1 MKDWLNKP
9 FPLIESPKEQIFISF
24 LSAFFVYFFLLIFQP
39 FEISKVEMYKP
50 LYIAGF
56 FVITLFSLLVN
67 FLLITLVFKSI
78 VKPEN
83 WTVSKNIYFMFWLLL
98 VMAVFNWLYNSMF
111 EWEVVE
117 QHSFFRFLFMTLSVG
132 IFPVIFFTLYTE
144 HILSNK
150 HKLIAEELNAQI
162 HKPSKEGEIQI
173 EILAGNGK
181 DMIELELKQFICIRS
196 EGNYADVFFIENEE
210 LKKKLIRNSLAKIA
224 QQLINFETVKRC
236 HRSYIVNL
244 QNVNTVSGNARNY
257 NFHIEK
263 LNFAIPVSRNFPKSI
278 IENIK

>member
-9 FPLIESPKEQIFISF
+9 FPFLESVKEQVLISF
-24 LSAFFVYFFLLIFQP
+24 FSAGFVYFFLLIFQP
-39 FEISKVEMYKP
+39 FGISEVEMYKP
-50 LYIAGF
+50 LYTAGF
-56 FVITLFSLLVN
+56 FVITLLSLLIN

-78 VKPEN
+78 FKPEN
-83 WTVSKNIYFMFWLLL
+83 WTVAKNIYFMLWLLL

-111 EWEVVE
+111 ECELVE
-117 QHSFFRFLFMTLSVG
+117 QHGFLRFLFMTLSVG

-144 HILSNK
+144 NILSNK
-150 HKLIAEELNAQI
+150 HKLIAKELNVQI
-162 HKPSKEGEIQI
+162 HKPSKQDEIQI
-173 EILAGNGK
+173 EILADNGK
-181 DMIELELKQFICIRS
+181 DMIELELKQFVCIRS
-196 EGNYADVFFIENEE
+196 EGNYADVFFIENQE

-224 QQLINFETVKRC
+224 QQLLEFETVKRC

-263 LNFAIPVSRNFPKSI
+263 LNFAIPVSRSFPKSI